1 MLVQSLEKKY
11 RVEEYQSVGDLEDL
25 PDAYL
30 SRFSSDQGGKA
41 FWPLASYLELN
52 GVKAVNSLNSFLV
65 SSNKHLTQLAFRDKN
80 INQPDW
86 AILEPGQEINLFGSS
101 WQGKTISKPNSGGG
115 GRDIIIFESFEE
127 AAHFDFKEATI
138 LQPYIKNNALWRLIY
153 SKNQGLITAYQKKT
167 DQEISSL
174 TRGAIRFYKKAPVE
188 LIDLAEE
195 MADSIRITI
204 SGMDILETNNGFLA
218 LESNANF
225 DFNQKEAKVFQA
237 LEKELIIAAKSK

>member
-1 MLVQSLEKKY
+1 M
-11 RVEEYQSVGDLEDL
+11 

-30 SRFSSDQGGKA
+30 SRFSSGQGGKS
-41 FWPLASYLELN
+41 FWPIASYLELN

-86 AILEPGQEINLFGSS
+86 AVLEPGQGIDLFGSS
-101 WQGKTISKPNSGGG
+101 WQGKTITKPASGGG
-115 GRDIIIFESFEE
+115 GRDIKIFSSFEE
-127 AAHFDFKEATI
+127 ATNFTFKEPTI
-138 LQPYIKNNALWRLIY
+138 LQPYIKNNALWRVIY

-167 DQEISSL
+167 DQEIASL
-174 TRGAIRFYKKAPVE
+174 TRGAARFYKKAPVE
-188 LIDLAEE
+188 LINLAEE
-195 MADSIRITI
+195 MVDAIGITI
-204 SGMDILETNNGFLA
+204 SGVDVLETNDGFLA

-225 DFNQKEAKVFQA
+225 DFNQKEEKIFQA